1 MNIEI
6 SNDNVVHISAR
17 RSDARF
23 ERTVRENQERIKQ
36 ASTPEEL
43 AERVAAH
50 EQFLFEWNVAALM
63 AEAA

>member
-1 MNIEI
+1 MQINTAHYKPET
-6 SNDNVVHISAR
+6 SQEW
-17 RSDARF
+17 F
-23 ERTVRENQERIKQ
+23 ERVCRNQQERIKQ

-50 EQFLFEWNVAALM
+50 EQFLFDWNVAALM